1 MRKNLKSAWLMIA
14 LTLTA
19 CAPMKGPATATE
31 ATLCRLWGESL
42 PTRSHS
48 DTAQTQAEIGAAY
61 ADFGAACPKSVNL
74 IPRSGE

>member
-1 MRKNLKSAWLMIA
+1 MLKTLKRASLLIA

-19 CAPMKGPATATE
+19 CAPLKAPATATE

-42 PTRSHS
+42 PTRSHR
-48 DTAQTQAEIGAAY
+48 DTEQTQAEIGAAY

-74 IPRSGE
+74 IPR